1 MIGHVDLSKDDAPKI
16 HFSNIAREFQEFGA
30 NVRCVLYTPVGT
42 EYEQIGNNVSVRFI
56 PNPLIGNILGRTIK
70 YLLVIPFI
78 ILEIMKFRPNMIY
91 FRFSP
96 PILLYLLVIKSL
108 KILSSRFKV
117 ILEFDDWLPEQRA
130 IQGESPLKVVIIRNI
145 QIGTARLADYIRVVA
160 EGIKRRL
167 LFNGVNKKKVAVIGN
182 GTDINH
188 FKPMDRKEAKKGIG
202 LKSDYLYVGFIGNFA
217 IWQGLDYLIQ
227 AIPDVLKVHN
237 NTCFILVGDGP
248 EMPKIQ
254 KEISQFKNKEVL
266 LTGRVSYKKAGK
278 YINAFDVGVAP
289 FIEER
294 NASIGLSP
302 LKIRDYAACGVPIV
316 TSRIEG
322 LEIVEEEDIGILVP
336 PDDSAALSRAI
347 IKLLK
352 NPQMREEM
360 GKRGRKI
367 AEKHFSWK
375 GIAEQILELVF

>member
-16 HFSNIAREFQEFGA
+16 HFSNIAREFQGFGA
-30 NVRCVLYTPVGT
+30 NVRCVLYTPVEA
-42 EYEQIGNNVSVRFI
+42 EYEQIGNDVSVRFI

-78 ILEIMKFRPNMIY
+78 ILEIMRFRPNMIY

-108 KILSSRFKV
+108 KILFSKFKV

-130 IQGESPLKVVIIRNI
+130 IQGGSPLKVVIIKNI

-167 LFNGVNKKKVAVIGN
+167 LFNGVNKKRVAVIGN

-266 LTGRVSYKKAGK
+266 LTGRVSYKEAGK